1 MNEIASPCAV
11 DTFLEALPE
20 SDRTALQPLAEMLG
34 LRYAFVTREAG
45 TSGGLEASLLS
56 ARHLVPV
63 RQLPGGRWDIRIVPL
78 ALVLTVALREE
89 PAGLELQLDLY
100 ESSPVVLRWSDGTL
114 ATVVEDK
121 VFQLLMTTC
130 GFASSVPERSGRPG
144 FRGLG

>member
-1 MNEIASPCAV
+1 MNETASPCAA
-11 DTFLEALPE
+11 DPFLQALPE

-45 TSGGLEASLLS
+45 ASGGLEVSFLS
-56 ARHLVPV
+56 PRHLVPV

-78 ALVLTVALREE
+78 ALVLSIALREE

-100 ESSPVVLRWSDGTL
+100 ESSPVVLRWSDTPL
-114 ATVVEDK
+114 ANITGDK
-121 VFQLLMTTC
+121 AFQLLMSTC

>member
-1 MNEIASPCAV
+1 MNEIASPGAV
-11 DTFLEALPE
+11 DTCLEALPE

-78 ALVLTVALREE
+78 ALVL
-89 PAGLELQLDLY
+89 
-100 ESSPVVLRWSDGTL
+100 RWSDVTL
-114 ATVVEDK
+114 AAVTEDK
-121 VFQLLMTTC
+121 AFQLLMATC
-130 GFASSVPERSGRPG
+130 GFANSVPERSGRPG